1 MAETGRMTTNN
12 IAHAFG
18 GSEITVSLQELLNP
32 GKIETR
38 SAEEIKEHIKK
49 GLAGLVNKHEH
60 ESL

>member
-32 GKIETR
+32 RKIETR

-49 GLAGLVNKHEH
+49 GLAGLVIK
-60 ESL
+60 